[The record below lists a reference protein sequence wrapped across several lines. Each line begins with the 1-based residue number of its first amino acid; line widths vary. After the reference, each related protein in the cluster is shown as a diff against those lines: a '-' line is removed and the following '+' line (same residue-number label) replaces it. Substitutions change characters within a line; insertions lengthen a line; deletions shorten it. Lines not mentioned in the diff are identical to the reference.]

1 VSCVVYNIVNYK
13 ERFNFI
19 SGPVSSRP
27 GTASL
32 SKYAVL
38 PAIGNRRPSAHLQ
51 RETTFVH
58 PDTTEKRDQDQR
70 SPPPPPKTKHQQRK
84 LSSASSADSVDRNQN
99 TPLSEEEELHSS
111 SWHVDELQ
119 RQISNISLGSR
130 EDGVEVI
137 LLAVKLPSGERIQGQ
152 FRSSDKLSAVASF
165 GEKYSKTQFK
175 GCSLVCHHPHAVY
188 SDLNITIRESGL
200 LSRTMLYIETE

>member
-1 VSCVVYNIVNYK
+1 MSCVVYSIAI
-13 ERFNFI
+13 I

-38 PAIGNRRPSAHLQ
+38 PAIGNRMPSARLQ
-51 RETTFVH
+51 RETTFVL
-58 PDTTEKRDQDQR
+58 PDTTEKRDQNQH
-70 SPPPPPKTKHQQRK
+70 SPPAPPKTKHQQRQS
-84 LSSASSADSVDRNQN
+84 SSAGSTDSADRNQN
-99 TPLSEEEELHSS
+99 TPLSEEELESS

-130 EDGVEVI
+130 SDGVEVI

-152 FRSSDKLSAVASF
+152 FRSSDKLSTVASF

-200 LSRTMLYIETE
+200 LSRTVLYIETE